1 MRTSS
6 RVWSLG
12 GDDWADSTLLCLP
25 PHPAVYPSMFSWGG
39 REVREEAEPHNHILE
54 SLLVTFVTPLLTK
67 ENHKVKSEVRV
78 GSCVPGSGGQQRVGS
93 RVTLVGSID
102 AIYVPQHTFPFNPHK
117 NSITS
122 LEMKTLSYL
131 MSHLI

>member
-1 MRTSS
+1 M
-6 RVWSLG
+6 
-12 GDDWADSTLLCLP
+12 
-25 PHPAVYPSMFSWGG
+25 
-39 REVREEAEPHNHILE
+39 
-54 SLLVTFVTPLLTK
+54 
-67 ENHKVKSEVRV
+67 VKSEVR
-78 GSCVPGSGGQQRVGS
+78 GGQKCPRVGGDS
-93 RVTLVGSID
+93 KGWEAGVALVGSID